1 MLSRSRGWMLVALGL
16 GAFHPIGA
24 SAQGD
29 LSAPLPAGAT
39 ACKFAALVKDSE
51 PDGPAI
57 RDAPQQD
64 GREVGRLPANRSPY
78 INGVELAEIQV
89 IGAKDG
95 WFLIEGAAYS
105 EPNPWQLYTGR
116 GWVEGKFVT
125 TNLFRDTL
133 KKSPSNNSPE
143 VAYLRGTG
151 SDGIPYQ
158 PDDLEVQRVLGC
170 SGPWLEV
177 EIHQPNAKTL
187 SGTPASTADGTV
199 HGWTDRSCTKQ
210 HDGPCRGEQFDYPWS
225 PLPAGVTECQ
235 FRALS
240 NDPDL
245 AGLNVREGPDGNAR
259 VLGRLLP
266 PVDIG
271 SGTIVLSEVRREA
284 IGAPTVQIGSG
295 TIVRGTVVLSEVQ
308 VIGYRKGWF
317 LIEAGPYN
325 DAQLPPHRPKPYGGR
340 GWVAGSM
347 LTAGLLRNMLK
358 QAPSEQSADVID
370 LRALDKEG
378 IPLTDPQHV
387 KMRRIIACSG
397 DWVQVEV
404 ALEKGMKPLLES
416 AAPKG
421 AVRGWAN
428 GTCAEQLAV
437 CPYPDTPWS
446 PPAPLPPE

>member
-1 MLSRSRGWMLVALGL
+1 LTHDSGRETVDEATPEAVMNNRSLNWMLIALGL
-16 GAFHPIGA
+16 GAFHPSGA

-29 LSAPLPAGAT
+29 PSAPLPAGVT
-39 ACKFAALVKDSE
+39 ACKFAALVKDTE
-51 PDGPAI
+51 PGGAAI

-64 GREVGRLPANRSPY
+64 GREVGRLLANRSRY
-78 INGVELAEIQV
+78 VSGVELAEIHV
-89 IGAKDG
+89 IGVKDG

-105 EPNPWQLYTGR
+105 ESHPWQLYIGR

-133 KKSPSNNSPE
+133 KKSPSNDSPE
-143 VAYLRGTG
+143 VTYLRGAS

-158 PDDLEVQRVLGC
+158 PHDLEVQRVVGC

-187 SGTPASTADGTV
+187 SGKPASTADGTV
-199 HGWTDRSCTKQ
+199 RGWTDRSCTEQ
-210 HDGPCRGEQFDYPWS
+210 HGPCTGQQFDYPWS

-240 NDPDL
+240 NDPDP
-245 AGLNVREGPDGNAR
+245 AGLNVHDAPERAAR
-259 VLGRLLP
+259 VLGRLP

-271 SGTIVLSEVRREA
+271 GESVLVE
-284 IGAPTVQIGSG
+284 I
-295 TIVRGTVVLSEVQ
+295 Q

-317 LIEAGPYN
+317 LIEATPYH
-325 DAQLPPHRPKPYGGR
+325 DADQPKSYSDR
-340 GWVAGSM
+340 GWVAGSL
-347 LTAGLLRNMLK
+347 LTAGLLRNRLK

-370 LRALDKEG
+370 LRVLDKEG
-378 IPLTDPQHV
+378 TPLTDPQHV

-404 ALEKGMKPLLES
+404 ALVKGMKPLLES
-416 AAPKG
+416 GAPKG

-428 GTCAEQLAV
+428 GTCAEQFAV

-446 PPAPLPPE
+446 PPAPQPPE